1 MNGSFHGRRSVVD
14 DLIIHVWWKQRLR
27 MFHRFVDSLRCF
39 QLIRTRQKVDRH
51 CTAWVA
57 IQTSKGVVILR
68 TEFDSTDIFD
78 SNNSTG
84 CSLADYDVL
93 ELFSC
98 DQATGGADCLS
109 KLLIGGRGS
118 APNLSRRCL

>member
-14 DLIIHVWWKQRLR
+14 DLVIHVWWKQRLR
-27 MFHRFVDSLRCF
+27 MFHRFVDSLSCF

-51 CTAWVA
+51 CAARVA
-57 IQTSKGVVILR
+57 IQTSKRVVILR

-78 SNNSTG
+78 SNYSTG
-84 CSLADYDVL
+84 CRLADYDVF

-98 DQATGGADCLS
+98 DQATWGADRLGE
-109 KLLIGGRGS
+109 L
-118 APNLSRRCL
+118 